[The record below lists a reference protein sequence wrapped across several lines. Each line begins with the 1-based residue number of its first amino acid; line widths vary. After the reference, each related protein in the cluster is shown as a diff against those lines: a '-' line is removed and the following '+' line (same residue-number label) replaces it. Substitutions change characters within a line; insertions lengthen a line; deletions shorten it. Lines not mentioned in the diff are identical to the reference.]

1 LKSSAEEISD
11 YHLANLNRKPKMST
25 QGQRTSSPK
34 LNIQSLLNFSRW
46 WEALVAQ
53 QSNPPDKDKAENKAG

>member
-1 LKSSAEEISD
+1 MTA
-11 YHLANLNRKPKMST
+11 

-46 WEALVAQ
+46 WESQIVQ
-53 QSNPPDKDKAENKAG
+53 QSAPPNKDHSQNKAA

>member
-1 LKSSAEEISD
+1 
-11 YHLANLNRKPKMST
+11 MST

-46 WEALVAQ
+46 WEALVVQ
-53 QSNPPDKDKAENKAG
+53 QSNPPDKDKAENKAA